1 MHVDLRKFA
10 IAGPVA
16 VALVA
21 LAPGAHAKE
30 VKLIVAAPAPAIVT
44 FVKMFKEKVIPE
56 IDAKLAA
63 TGKDFKIRW
72 IGAYGQAIAK
82 AFETF
87 EAIEE
92 NIGQIGLIV
101 KNFEESKLPLEQYA
115 AMAPFTGE
123 TSDQMPIID
132 ANMRKTVP
140 GMAEGYRKHGQEFL
154 VSGVSPDYDLFT
166 KFPVKSIDDIK
177 GRKIGVSGVLGQFF
191 RGTGA
196 VVVSSAMVES
206 YTSIRSGVYDG
217 YPISIALAFP
227 FKTYEAAKYYTK
239 VGFGVA
245 TGTAITVNTKTWNSF
260 PRYVQE
266 IFRETAVKWPFWIVA
281 ADKIRTK
288 KFAGIMKKK
297 GVKFAALSAKER
309 LRWANTLPNIAT
321 QWAKRQD
328 AKGLPG
334 SAVLAAYMS
343 ELRAVNAPMLRQWD
357 KE

>member
-1 MHVDLRKFA
+1 MYKSMKNIAVGVPVA
-10 IAGPVA
+10 IAFA
-16 VALVA
+16 VA
-21 LAPGAHAKE
+21 APGADAKT

-44 FVKMFKEKVIPE
+44 FVKMTKEKFIPE
-56 IDAKLAA
+56 INARLAA
-63 TGKDFKIRW
+63 TGKDFKIKW
-72 IGAYGQAIAK
+72 IGAYGQAVAK

-87 EAIEE
+87 EAVEE
-92 NIGQIGLIV
+92 NIAQVGLIV

-115 AMAPFTGE
+115 AMAPFSGE
-123 TSDQMPIID
+123 TVDQMPIID
-132 ANMRKTVP
+132 ANIRKQVP
-140 GMAEGYRKHGQEFL
+140 GMAEGYRKHGQVFL
-154 VSGVSPDYDLFT
+154 VSGVSPMYDLFT
-166 KFPVKSIDDIK
+166 TFPVKSIDDIK

-206 YTSIRSGVYDG
+206 YTSIRSGVYNG

-245 TGTAITVNTKTWNSF
+245 TGTAITVNTKVWNSF

-266 IFRETAVKWPFWIVA
+266 IFLETAKKWPGWQVA
-281 ADKIRTK
+281 TDKIRIK
-288 KFAGIMKKK
+288 KFSAIMKKK
-297 GVKFAALSAKER
+297 GVKFGGLSAKER
-309 LRWANTLPNIAT
+309 LRWANTLPNIARE
-321 QWAKRQD
+321 WAARQD
-328 AKGLPG
+328 KKGLPG
-334 SAVLAAYMS
+334 TAVLTAYMN